1 MIIVDYCIICS
12 YQSSTSRIDRCLA
25 RNSSVIIDLQDNYP
39 IMTSPEELSGK
50 TAVLCAEGYLESS
63 QIQDADSNT
72 FMGIR
77 DM

>member
-1 MIIVDYCIICS
+1 MPGEKQLCHNRSAGQY
-12 YQSSTSRIDRCLA
+12 
-25 RNSSVIIDLQDNYP
+25 YP

>member
-1 MIIVDYCIICS
+1 MPGEKQLCHNRSAGQY
-12 YQSSTSRIDRCLA
+12 
-25 RNSSVIIDLQDNYP
+25 YP

-72 FMGIR
+72 FTGIR